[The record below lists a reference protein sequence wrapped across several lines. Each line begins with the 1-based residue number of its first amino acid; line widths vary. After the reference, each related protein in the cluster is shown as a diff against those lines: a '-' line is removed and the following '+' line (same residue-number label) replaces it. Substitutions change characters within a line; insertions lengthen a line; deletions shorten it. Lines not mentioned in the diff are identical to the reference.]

1 MFKKFLSILFLF
13 NILILF
19 NANATQNISTTNN
32 IMQQNNND
40 VIIQKNNVNIIQK
53 QQSKNGE
60 PLPENVL
67 YIELKDGVVIAELF
81 PSLAPMHVQRI
92 KILTKDGFY
101 DNVKFHRVI
110 KGFMAQTG
118 DPTGTGRGGSRLG
131 KLYAEFNKEH
141 HVRGTLSMARASDPN
156 SANSQFFIVTG
167 DFFPELDGQYTIFGR
182 VLDGMEYVDKI
193 KPGNTENNGIVENPD
208 EMIKVVTGDMLNNK
222 SITQIKEEIRI
233 INKVQE
239 ERLRDNPTYQKKSVI
254 DLLVQTKDVIPNV
267 DTKDSTNILN
277 NNVQNNVN
285 NTSNLQN
292 NINAVPTNN
301 NIQQD
306 TNTQPIN
313 NNVNNVM
320 PTNIE
325 QNNNIQNT
333 NANQIQN
340 NTDYEPVEVIPQSPT
355 INNNTTL
362 PTQQTNNTPQLPT
375 TNNSV
380 PAMPINNN
388 TQPLTNNTTQDSIP
402 MPELPETF
410 DIPQVPDIPELN
422 NSNSDTNNT
431 QNTEQTNDP
440 FAGLDTMGLDLPSP
454 YQP

>member
-32 IMQQNNND
+32 ITQQNNND
-40 VIIQKNNVNIIQK
+40 IIVQKNNVNIIQK

-81 PSLAPMHVQRI
+81 PNIAPMHVQRI

-193 KPGNTENNGIVENPD
+193 KVGNTENNGMVENPD
-208 EMIKVVTGDMLNNK
+208 EMIRVVTGDMLNNK
-222 SITQIKEEIRI
+222 SIAQIKEEIKI

-239 ERLRDNPTYQKKSVI
+239 ERLKDDPTYQKKSVI

-277 NNVQNNVN
+277 NNIQNNIDN
-285 NTSNLQN
+285 AKNLQN
-292 NINAVPTNN
+292 TLSTLPTNDK
-301 NIQQD
+301 IQQD
-306 TNTQPIN
+306 TNTTLPANNTNTQQA
-313 NNVNNVM
+313 NNVNNVV
-320 PTNIE
+320 PTN
-325 QNNNIQNT
+325 NI
-333 NANQIQN
+333 NQTKN
-340 NTDYEPVEVIPQSPT
+340 NTTSQPTMIIPQS
-355 INNNTTL
+355 L
-362 PTQQTNNTPQLPT
+362 TQPTNNTLQVPT

-380 PAMPINNN
+380 PTMPINNDTQLPTNNN
-388 TQPLTNNTTQDSIP
+388 TQLPINNTIQDSLP
-402 MPELPETF
+402 MPDLPETF

-422 NSNSDTNNT
+422 NNNTNNSS
-431 QNTEQTNDP
+431 NTEQTNDP
-440 FAGLDTMGLDLPSP
+440 FADLNNMGLDLPSP
-454 YQP
+454 YQQ